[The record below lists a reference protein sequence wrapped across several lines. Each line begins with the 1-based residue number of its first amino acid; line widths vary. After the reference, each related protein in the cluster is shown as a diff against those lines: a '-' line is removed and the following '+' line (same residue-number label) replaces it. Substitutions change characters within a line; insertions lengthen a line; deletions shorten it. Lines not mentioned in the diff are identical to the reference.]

1 MSGLHR
7 RILILLFVIGPWP
20 SFAAPVAESDIKL
33 VLHWDKV
40 VAISKSNIA
49 IQDCPEPPLYRGQPI
64 HDKLYKALHD
74 LNADYSRIQP
84 WFPYPKL
91 AVAEL
96 RPPDKNQTYW
106 DFNLMDDVVD
116 DFMKATAGHP
126 VVFQAGTTPSWML
139 TTPTPNRYPGD
150 PQAIDWTYSRDG
162 KVGPSSAELLA
173 AYQARMAGWYIKGGF
188 KDELGVWH
196 SSGHAYNFEYWEPLN
211 EEDQR
216 FSPEDLTALYD
227 ASVASVRKVAPNMK
241 FMGPTLSDTANLPQF
256 VAYFFDPKNHQAGI
270 PVDIVSYHF
279 YTFSESDETPETM
292 QYTTYRQADRILT
305 AVGYIE
311 AIRKRFLPEA
321 KIDITELGSILVP
334 AEAVNPADPIPAS
347 FWNLSGAVWAYLYGH
362 LAAKGIDI
370 ITAAELIDYPGQFA
384 STTLV
389 NWETGEPNARY
400 WVLKLLHD
408 NFGPGDKVIEPNAAA
423 EIMRP
428 DPAVQ
433 IYAQGFITPQGKR
446 KVLLVN
452 KRDRGLEV
460 TIDGAA
466 GGDEQRVDQS
476 TTTAPVPQK
485 LAKDTVHLPPSA
497 VTVVTLK
504 Q

>member
-1 MSGLHR
+1 
-7 RILILLFVIGPWP
+7 
-20 SFAAPVAESDIKL
+20 
-33 VLHWDKV
+33 
-40 VAISKSNIA
+40 
-49 IQDCPEPPLYRGQPI
+49 
-64 HDKLYKALHD
+64 
-74 LNADYSRIQP
+74 
-84 WFPYPKL
+84 
-91 AVAEL
+91 
-96 RPPDKNQTYW
+96 
-106 DFNLMDDVVD
+106 
-116 DFMKATAGHP
+116 
-126 VVFQAGTTPSWML
+126 
-139 TTPTPNRYPGD
+139 
-150 PQAIDWTYSRDG
+150 
-162 KVGPSSAELLA
+162 
-173 AYQARMAGWYIKGGF
+173 
-188 KDELGVWH
+188 
-196 SSGHAYNFEYWEPLN
+196 
-211 EEDQR
+211 
-216 FSPEDLTALYD
+216 
-227 ASVASVRKVAPNMK
+227 MK

-321 KIDITELGSILVP
+321 KTDITELGSILVP

-347 FWNLSGAVWAYLYGH
+347 FWNLSGAVWAYLYGHYGH

-408 NFGPGDKVIEPNAAA
+408 NFGPGDKIIEPNAAD